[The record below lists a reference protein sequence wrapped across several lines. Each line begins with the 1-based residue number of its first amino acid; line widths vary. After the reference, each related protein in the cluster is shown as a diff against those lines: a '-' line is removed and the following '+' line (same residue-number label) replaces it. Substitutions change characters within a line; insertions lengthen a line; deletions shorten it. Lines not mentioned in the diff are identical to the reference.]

1 MIFNKILYKCQQSII
16 PVKFETQNNINKKQ
30 NIRKE
35 NIAPNKVTI
44 LQLDLKILFYTRKGA
59 KMGEM
64 GMEGRRQ

>member
-1 MIFNKILYKCQQSII
+1 M
-16 PVKFETQNNINKKQ
+16 KFETQNNINKKQ
-30 NIRKE
+30 NIGKE
-35 NIAPNKVTI
+35 NTAPNKVTI